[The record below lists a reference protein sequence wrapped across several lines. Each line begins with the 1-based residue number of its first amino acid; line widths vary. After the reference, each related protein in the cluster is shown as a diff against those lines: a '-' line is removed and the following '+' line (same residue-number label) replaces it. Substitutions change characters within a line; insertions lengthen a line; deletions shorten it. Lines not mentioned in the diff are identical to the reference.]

1 MGSLT
6 INVGTNASD
15 VGRAF
20 ERIVGR
26 HLPYVTTRT
35 LTELAKRGQE
45 QVRAELPERFSIR
58 NTWVS
63 RGIRM
68 EPAQKRAWPHVFS
81 VIGTRDDFMVQHQ
94 TGEDKRPR
102 RSDALAIPNVAEG
115 GRPGVIVRRSGR
127 IPKRLKP
134 RTLLRGRKAFLQRV
148 KGNWVILQRTTKK
161 RYPVRFLYGMRDSA
175 LIKEAWEIDD
185 TVRAVVAKRY
195 QHIFWNFANDAMKP
209 EALRLRRL
217 V

>member
-1 MGSLT
+1 VGGLT
-6 INVGTNASD
+6 ISVETNASD
-15 VGRAF
+15 VARSF

-26 HLPYVTTRT
+26 HLPFVTAKT
-35 LTELAKRGQE
+35 LTELAKQGQA
-45 QVRAELPERFSIR
+45 QVKSELPERFTIR
-58 NTWVS
+58 NTWVA
-63 RGIRM
+63 RGIRI

-81 VIGTRDDFMVQHQ
+81 VIGTRDEFMVQHQ

-115 GRPGVIVRRSGR
+115 GRPGEIVRRSGR

-134 RTLLRGRKAFLQRV
+134 RTLLKGRKAFMQRV
-148 KGNWVILQRTTKK
+148 KGHWVILQRTTKK

-175 LIKEAWEIDD
+175 DIKEAWEFDD
-185 TVRAVVAKRY
+185 TVRAVVKKRY
-195 QHIFWNFANDAMKP
+195 EHLFWKFANDAIKP
-209 EALRLRRL
+209 EALRLRGL